1 MLRSALWNFLLLASL
16 LLAACQP
23 LAVPAAPTALP
34 TPTPDVSQGKPGSSA
49 GEVPT
54 TDPNLPSYAP
64 QAGDAAFDRG
74 PVFIDEVDMLSAE
87 SFPPQISIIIRG
99 SLPTPCHQ
107 LRVAI
112 GQPDAQNK
120 LVVEVYSLSQ
130 PGRMCQ
136 QVLKGFEVTVP
147 LGAMPASGHYTV
159 SINGEL
165 MREFDY

>member
-1 MLRSALWNFLLLASL
+1 MLRSALWKLLSLAAL
-16 LLAACQP
+16 VLAACQP
-23 LAVPAAPTALP
+23 LAVPSEPTALP
-34 TPTPDVSQGKPGSSA
+34 TATPDVSQGKPGSSA

-54 TDPNLPSYAP
+54 SDPNVPSYAP
-64 QAGDAAFDRG
+64 QAGDAALERSQAF
-74 PVFIDEVDMLSAE
+74 VDEVDMLSAE
-87 SFPPQISIIIRG
+87 SFPPQISLIIRG

-107 LRVAI
+107 LRVTV

-120 LVVEVYSLSQ
+120 LAVEVYSLSQ

-147 LGAMPASGHYTV
+147 LGPMPASGHYTV

-165 MREFDY
+165 TREFDY